1 MKKHSNARRSNA
13 DVISKL
19 AIVEEEGDEAMHWLE
34 LLVDRNL
41 VTADELQELRKE
53 ANELVAMTV
62 ALIKTLRSLSR

>member
-19 AIVEEEGDEAMHWLE
+19 AIVEDEVDEAMHWLA

-41 VTADELQELRKE
+41 VAADELQEPRKE
-53 ANELVAMTV
+53 TNELVAMTV

>member
-19 AIVEEEGDEAMHWLE
+19 AIVEDEVDEAMHWLA

-41 VTADELQELRKE
+41 VAADELQELRKE

-62 ALIKTLRSLSR
+62 ALIKTLRGLSR